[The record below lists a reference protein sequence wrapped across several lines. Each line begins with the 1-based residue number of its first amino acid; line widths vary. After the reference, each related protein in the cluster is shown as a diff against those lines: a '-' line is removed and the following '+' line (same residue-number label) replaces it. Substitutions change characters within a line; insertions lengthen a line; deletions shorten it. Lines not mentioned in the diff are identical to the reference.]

1 MVWKIFLFI
10 LLAFVSVAGV
20 AFPIVP
26 VPHTWYEFPLI
37 PGLKENAKIIFFHV
51 PTAWLA
57 VVAFLMSTIYSFK
70 YLRYK
75 NLDDDVKSYAAA
87 QLGIIFTILA
97 TITGAVWAKFAWG
110 SFWSWDPRQ
119 TSIFALLLI
128 YGAWFALRSSI
139 ESEEKKATLSAVY
152 SIIAFLTVPFFVFI
166 MPRIMLGLHPGAEE
180 IDPSKGQVVQSS
192 SPVIDFKM
200 NANMELIFFLSLIGF
215 TVLYF
220 WMWRLG
226 YKSIMYRDRIN
237 KHSIRNNI
245 ARLIPISKQQR
256 YLYRCN
262 NCSYCLDR
270 YFFIPVQFR

>member
-10 LLAFVSVAGV
+10 LLAFVSIAGV

-26 VPHTWYEFPLI
+26 VPHAWYQFPLI

-57 VVAFLMSTIYSFK
+57 VVAFLMSTIYSIK

-75 NLDDDVKSYAAA
+75 KLEDDVKAYAAN

-97 TITGAVWAKFAWG
+97 TITGAIWARFAWG
-110 SFWSWDPRQ
+110 AFWSWDPRQ

-180 IDPSKGQVVQSS
+180 IKNGKIVASS

-200 NANMELIFFLSLIGF
+200 NANMQLIFFLSLIGF
-215 TVLYF
+215 TILFF

-226 YKSIMYRDRIN
+226 YKSIIYRDRFN
-237 KHSIRNNI
+237 KQTIRE
-245 ARLIPISKQQR
+245 
-256 YLYRCN
+256 
-262 NCSYCLDR
+262 
-270 YFFIPVQFR
+270 